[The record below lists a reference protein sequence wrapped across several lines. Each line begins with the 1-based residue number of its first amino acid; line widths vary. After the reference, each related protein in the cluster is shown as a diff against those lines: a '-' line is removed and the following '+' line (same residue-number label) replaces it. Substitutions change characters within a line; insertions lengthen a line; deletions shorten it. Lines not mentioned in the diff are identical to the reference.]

1 MFTARRALRSWR
13 TGPGSPHT
21 SSPATSKSCG
31 RPAGSNSLATAARG
45 SGACAADRGLRKLS
59 SAVLRQQ
66 VDVAGVDT
74 GRLNAALNP
83 QAHRIVYGSNPGA
96 DAVRELRLISEV
108 DRAHLVM
115 LAERGIIDAAVA
127 ARLPR
132 EIQRLRGEEYAPLL
146 EAVDAL
152 ADSLLDQVL
161 AYQDVVMPAYTH
173 GQPAVPTTF
182 GHYLAGATASIL
194 RGYGELLS
202 ASTEL
207 PPGCPAL

>member
-1 MFTARRALRSWR
+1 MADWTGQPAHVLARHLEILRA
-13 TGPGSPHT
+13 
-21 SSPATSKSCG
+21 
-31 RPAGSNSLATAARG
+31 AGWVEQSATAARG

-96 DAVRELRLISEV
+96 DAVRELRTISEV
-108 DRAHLVM
+108 DRADLVM

-161 AYQDVVMPAYTH
+161 AYQDVVMPGIH
-173 GQPAVPTTF
+173 SRPAR
-182 GHYLAGATASIL
+182 GADHLRTLPGRRDRLHPARL
-194 RGYGELLS
+194 RGAALS
-202 ASTEL
+202 EH
-207 PPGCPAL
+207 